1 MATVRPPMS
10 GAEVSFADDMRS
22 LMSHGS
28 EVDTEKSLAVGIQV
42 VVGIKYSACCCREF
56 NKV

>member
-1 MATVRPPMS
+1 MS
-10 GAEVSFADDMRS
+10 GAEVSFAGDMRS

-56 NKV
+56 SKV

>member
-1 MATVRPPMS
+1 MS
-10 GAEVSFADDMRS
+10 GAEVSFAGDTGS